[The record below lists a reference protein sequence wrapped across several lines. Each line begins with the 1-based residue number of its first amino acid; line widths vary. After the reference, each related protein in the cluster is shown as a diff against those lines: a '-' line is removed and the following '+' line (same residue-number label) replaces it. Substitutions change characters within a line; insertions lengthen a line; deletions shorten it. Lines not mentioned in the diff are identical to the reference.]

1 MKVPANLSGD
11 RLILE
16 YLSRVTV
23 AGTRY
28 LPKGSRIS
36 FVGSTRNRIEREI
49 GPGGAADTA
58 RVREVLARLGD
69 PEDLVR
75 AERARLDAERIGA
88 QGGDAGTAAL
98 TTPLEHRPINSRWKP
113 ATQARP
119 RRPPGR
125 DSQGG
130 APPQEPREGTGER
143 KRRSRLGGLLWDRP
157 ADPAQPQPESPP
169 AGTAPPAAGPA
180 GQAPGGQAPGG
191 QVPGDRAPGGQA
203 PDDRAPGDQ
212 ASGSRAWRGTAGLR
226 PWRPSQWDT
235 DDAAGQAAG
244 GAGSGAPGGAGT
256 RDSGGAGTPESG
268 GTGAQ
273 PASGI
278 SARAL
283 GSGGGGAAQQPA
295 AGEAAP
301 VPAADRPAGNVVP
314 IGPVTPVDGTP
325 VPPSEPVTVRGVA
338 VTAGRGAARL
348 AVTGAKLA
356 RRYPLESAA
365 VVLLGVGGLFYPFP
379 CWLLGGLL
387 AVFSRIW
394 NARDKWIAILGPP
407 AIAVVGML
415 VTAMLIRGSMIG
427 NIPHAFHLDFGYL
440 LRLGSLLCAIYLALQ
455 ARRGPQRRLPPWQRT
470 SVIIRRE

>member
-28 LPKGSRIS
+28 LPKGSRIA

-75 AERARLDAERIGA
+75 AERARLDAERVGA
-88 QGGDAGTAAL
+88 RGDDAGTAAL
-98 TTPLEHRPINSRWKP
+98 TTPLEYRPINSRWKP

-125 DSQGG
+125 DSPAG
-130 APPQEPREGTGER
+130 APPREPREGTEGR

-157 ADPAQPQPESPP
+157 ADPAEPQPESPP
-169 AGTAPPAAGPA
+169 PAAGPAGQAPA

-191 QVPGDRAPGGQA
+191 RAAGG
-203 PDDRAPGDQ
+203 
-212 ASGSRAWRGTAGLR
+212 RAWGGTAGLR
-226 PWRPSQWDT
+226 PWRPSQWDS

-244 GAGSGAPGGAGT
+244 GAGSGVPGGEGT
-256 RDSGGAGTPESG
+256 PDSGEAGTPESG
-268 GTGAQ
+268 GTGVQ

-283 GSGGGGAAQQPA
+283 GSGGGEPAQQPA
-295 AGEAAP
+295 AGDTPA
-301 VPAADRPAGNVVP
+301 PAADRPAGRIVP

-325 VPPSEPVTVRGVA
+325 VPPREPLTVRGVA
-338 VTAGRGAARL
+338 ITAGRGAARL
-348 AVTGAKLA
+348 AVTGGKLA

-387 AVFSRIW
+387 AAFSRIW
-394 NARDKWIAILGPP
+394 NARDKWIAVTGPP
-407 AIAVVGML
+407 VIAIVGML
-415 VTAMLIRGSMIG
+415 VTAMLMRGSMIG

-440 LRLGSLLCAIYLALQ
+440 LRLGSLLCAVYLVLQ

>member
-16 YLSRVTV
+16 YLSRVTM

-28 LPKGSRIS
+28 LPKGSRIA

-58 RVREVLARLGD
+58 RVRDVLARLGD

-88 QGGDAGTAAL
+88 QGSDAGTAAL
-98 TTPLEHRPINSRWKP
+98 TTPLEYRPINSRWKP

-130 APPQEPREGTGER
+130 ASPWEPREGTGGR

-157 ADPAQPQPESPP
+157 ADPPESPP
-169 AGTAPPAAGPA
+169 PVAGPA
-180 GQAPGGQAPGG
+180 SQAPADQAPGGQASGG
-191 QVPGDRAPGGQA
+191 RTRG
-203 PDDRAPGDQ
+203 
-212 ASGSRAWRGTAGLR
+212 GTAGLR
-226 PWRPSQWDT
+226 PWRPSQWDL
-235 DDAAGQAAG
+235 DDAARQAADD
-244 GAGSGAPGGAGT
+244 AGSGTP
-256 RDSGGAGTPESG
+256 GGAGTPESG
-268 GTGAQ
+268 GTGTR

-283 GSGGGGAAQQPA
+283 GSGGGEPAQQPP

-301 VPAADRPAGNVVP
+301 APAVDRPAGSVVP

-325 VPPSEPVTVRGVA
+325 VPPREPVTVRGVA
-338 VTAGRGAARL
+338 ITAGRGAGRL

-394 NARDKWIAILGPP
+394 NARDKWIAITGPP
-407 AIAVVGML
+407 AVAVVGML
-415 VTAMLIRGSMIG
+415 VTALFMPGSMIG
-427 NIPHAFHLDFGYL
+427 NIPHAFHVDFGYL

>member
-16 YLSRVTV
+16 YLSRVTM

-28 LPKGSRIS
+28 LPKGSRIA

-98 TTPLEHRPINSRWKP
+98 TTPLEYRPINSRWKP

-125 DSQGG
+125 DGQGG
-130 APPQEPREGTGER
+130 APPQEPREGTGGR

-157 ADPAQPQPESPP
+157 TDPAEPQPESPP
-169 AGTAPPAAGPA
+169 AGAAPPAARG
-180 GQAPGGQAPGG
+180 
-191 QVPGDRAPGGQA
+191 
-203 PDDRAPGDQ
+203 
-212 ASGSRAWRGTAGLR
+212 GTAGLR
-226 PWRPSQWDT
+226 PWRPSQWDL
-235 DDAAGQAAG
+235 DDAARQAADD
-244 GAGSGAPGGAGT
+244 AGSGTPGGAGT
-256 RDSGGAGTPESG
+256 REPGGAGTPESG
-268 GTGAQ
+268 GTGTQ

-283 GSGGGGAAQQPA
+283 GSGGGEPAQQPP
-295 AGEAAP
+295 AGEEAP
-301 VPAADRPAGNVVP
+301 APATDRPAGSVVP

-325 VPPSEPVTVRGVA
+325 VPPREPVTVRGVA
-338 VTAGRGAARL
+338 ITAGHGAARL
-348 AVTGAKLA
+348 AMTGAKLA

-387 AVFSRIW
+387 AAFSRIW
-394 NARDKWIAILGPP
+394 NARDKWIAITGPP

-415 VTAMLIRGSMIG
+415 VTAMLMRGSMIG

-440 LRLGSLLCAIYLALQ
+440 LRLGSLLCGIYLTLQ

>member
-1 MKVPANLSGD
+1 MKVPGNLSGD

-28 LPKGSRIS
+28 LPKGSRIA

-58 RVREVLARLGD
+58 RVREVLTRLGE

-75 AERARLDAERIGA
+75 AERARLDAERVGA
-88 QGGDAGTAAL
+88 RGGDAGTAAL
-98 TTPLEHRPINSRWKP
+98 TTPLEHRRINSRWKP

-130 APPQEPREGTGER
+130 APPQEPREAAEGR

-157 ADPAQPQPESPP
+157 PDPAEPRPESPP
-169 AGTAPPAAGPA
+169 AGAEPPVAGPP
-180 GQAPGGQAPGG
+180 GQATGGQASGG
-191 QVPGDRAPGGQA
+191 RAPGGQA
-203 PDDRAPGDQ
+203 
-212 ASGSRAWRGTAGLR
+212 SGGRAWSSTAGLR
-226 PWRPSQWDT
+226 PWRPSQWDS

-244 GAGSGAPGGAGT
+244 GAGSAASGAEGTADSGEAGT
-256 RDSGGAGTPESG
+256 TESG
-268 GTGAQ
+268 GTGGR

-283 GSGGGGAAQQPA
+283 GSGGGEPAQQPA

-301 VPAADRPAGNVVP
+301 APAADRPAGSVVP

-325 VPPSEPVTVRGVA
+325 IPPREPLTVRGLA
-338 VTAGRGAARL
+338 ITAGRGAARL

-379 CWLLGGLL
+379 CWLLGGVL

-394 NARDKWIAILGPP
+394 NARDKWIAITGPP
-407 AIAVVGML
+407 VIAVVGML
-415 VTAMLIRGSMIG
+415 VTAMFMRGSMIG